1 MVQWLRLQAL
11 SAGVMG
17 SFPGEGTKSCS
28 TSPKR
33 KKKKKMSKTSKY
45 TNKSPRP
52 LKIVIKITQE
62 ENIFIFKKMTH

>member
-11 SAGVMG
+11 SAGIMG
-17 SFPGEGTKSCS
+17 SFPGEGTKSCL

-33 KKKKKMSKTSKY
+33 KKKMSKTSKY
-45 TNKSPRP
+45 TNKGPRL